1 MNIVCDK
8 ALLSSAIDGVSK
20 AVTLRSSIPALEG
33 ILLKAEGFQ
42 LTLTGYD
49 LEMGITTTIE
59 ANVRQA
65 GEIVL
70 SAKLLGDMVRRLPS
84 GEVSIY
90 TNESGNATI
99 KGGVAEFDIL
109 AMSASDYPD
118 LPTPGADHTL
128 TIKAGMLR
136 GMIEKTLYAVSQ
148 DDKKPA
154 HTGELFAM
162 EEDKLTVVALVI
174 VAFLLNWLRKENSK
188 TVQVALGL
196 IIGGAIG
203 NVIDRVRLGAVFDFL
218 DFHLGG
224 SHWPAF
230 NAADSF
236 ICIGAMMIIVHG
248 LWFNEKSAEEK
259 A

>member
-128 TIKAGMLR
+128 TIKADMLR
-136 GMIEKTLYAVSQ
+136 GMIEKT
-148 DDKKPA
+148 
-154 HTGELFAM
+154 
-162 EEDKLTVVALVI
+162 
-174 VAFLLNWLRKENSK
+174 
-188 TVQVALGL
+188 
-196 IIGGAIG
+196 GAKST
-203 NVIDRVRLGAVFDFL
+203 DLQ
-218 DFHLGG
+218 
-224 SHWPAF
+224 SP
-230 NAADSF
+230 
-236 ICIGAMMIIVHG
+236 
-248 LWFNEKSAEEK
+248 ESAEHLCEK
-259 A
+259 CDYYAECWQGKADQLWDEIPKERKVYVLEHNTK